1 MSLSR
6 DLYKAARISRDIEVL
21 STGDPEKIGR
31 RIRNKLVGRA
41 LARAGVWNKLWGK
54 W

>member
-1 MSLSR
+1 MNSS
-6 DLYKAARISRDIEVL
+6 DIYKAARIARDIEVL
-21 STGDPEKIGR
+21 SSGDPKKIGR
-31 RIRNKLVGRA
+31 RVRNRIVGRL